1 MPSCALPALELIV
14 VTFPRSVRTSDL
26 KAALAVCTALFMAAC
41 GPAPADN
48 ESYWTPVPSS
58 SPDAAT
64 TQVANPVLTP
74 SPATPSPGTPGPA
87 RTPNPNAAASPGVP
101 PVVTTVTPS
110 SVQTGGVTLSLAL
123 EPARRMIPDAQSQ
136 PADPPSDHP
145 QGANDPQPAALTA
158 LTLDGLLKVTNNLD
172 PSQPVP
178 PDDPQSVVRHL
189 NLAIRANDGGYPVPY
204 LGVSIDI
211 LLDGRPETT
220 GVSVVPMTDPD
231 SATPQLLY
239 YGNNIK
245 LTHRGTYQFF
255 VRMQP
260 SSVLGKDPPPTAE
273 FNVVMR

>member
-1 MPSCALPALELIV
+1 

-26 KAALAVCTALFMAAC
+26 KAALAVSTALFMAAC
-41 GPAPADN
+41 VSAPADN
-48 ESYWTPVPSS
+48 ESFWTPVPSS

-64 TQVANPVLTP
+64 SPVLTP
-74 SPATPSPGTPGPA
+74 SPAPPSPGTPGPA

-101 PVVTTVTPS
+101 PVATTVSPS

-145 QGANDPQPAALTA
+145 QGANDQQPAALTA